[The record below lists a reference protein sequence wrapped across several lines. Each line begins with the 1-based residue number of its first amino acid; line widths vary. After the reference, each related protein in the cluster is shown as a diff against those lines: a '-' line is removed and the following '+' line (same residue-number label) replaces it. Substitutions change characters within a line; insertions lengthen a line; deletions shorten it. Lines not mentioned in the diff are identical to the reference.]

1 MDAAVIKLD
10 TLTDTVRTAAQDHD
24 LAAIGRI
31 DFGFFLV
38 GRIHVSRICREL
50 PCTGIHALVNRANSE
65 FMTTGSNLIFFDLQK
80 LSQTAIGEAFLFEE
94 KHFFLRELGQA
105 VLFEAVFNINE
116 FFDLNEEPRI
126 DLGSTMSFF
135 DAVAQTERI
144 RQVPKTIGARFADF
158 VVNRGAIGRDFI

>member
-1 MDAAVIKLD
+1 
-10 TLTDTVRTAAQDHD
+10 
-24 LAAIGRI
+24 
-31 DFGFFLV
+31 
-38 GRIHVSRICREL
+38 
-50 PCTGIHALVNRANSE
+50 
-65 FMTTGSNLIFFDLQK
+65 MTTGSNLIFFDLQK

-144 RQVPKTIGARFADF
+144 RQVPKTIRARFADF